1 MERKRGNTNIDFKAA
16 IAHKRRIGHFDHLHG
31 HISPGEYR
39 RSAKNAMLPFSP
51 EQVLL
56 LNTEEFLNQP
66 ANVLSQM
73 HQFAE
78 IEGIN
83 LEHKKTFQGS

>member
-1 MERKRGNTNIDFKAA
+1 
-16 IAHKRRIGHFDHLHG
+16 
-31 HISPGEYR
+31 
-39 RSAKNAMLPFSP
+39 MLPFSP